1 MIVAY
6 CPDAQ
11 AERVVVK
18 YRGYVDLANFTC
30 ITTKSSLVNR
40 ICYEEKNEY
49 LLVLLDDTY
58 YHYCRVP
65 HRVFEEWG
73 AADSKGRYFVSYI
86 KGRFDCRLGGV
97 PNE

>member
-1 MIVAY
+1 MMVAH
-6 CPDAQ
+6 CPDVQ

-18 YRGYVDLANFTC
+18 YRGYVDLADFTC
-30 ITTKSSLVNR
+30 ITTTSSFVNR
-40 ICYEEKNEY
+40 VCYEEKNEY

-65 HRVFEEWG
+65 HRVFEEWR
-73 AADSKGRYFVSYI
+73 AADSKGRYFASYI

-97 PNE
+97 PN